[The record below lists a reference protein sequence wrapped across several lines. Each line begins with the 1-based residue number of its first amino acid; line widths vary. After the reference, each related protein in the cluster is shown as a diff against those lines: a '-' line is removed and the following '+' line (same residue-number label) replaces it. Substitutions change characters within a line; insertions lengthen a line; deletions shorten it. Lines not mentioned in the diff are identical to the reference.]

1 MPHIGLWDILLLVV
15 VALMSTAVAYLHHP
29 KWKAL
34 VLSMPIPFSMAAM
47 ALGAPVDA
55 TNVVGLLVLLVY
67 THAVRVLYI
76 HLRVPIVVSIALAA
90 AMYCGVALMLAGV
103 IPTSEAWFWGSAA
116 AAMAVAAALT
126 WMLPARHEP
135 GHRTPLPVWI
145 KVPIIVAVVAGL
157 ILIKKLLGGFVTM
170 FPMVSLVAAY
180 EARKS
185 LWTICRQIPILMLAS
200 APMMAA
206 MRLTQGTLGLGGAL
220 AVGWVVFLGILLPLN
235 RLVGAG
241 ATLKAEPME
250 PVIER

>member
-1 MPHIGLWDILLLVV
+1 MPHVGPWDILLLAVV
-15 VALMSTAVAYLHHP
+15 TLMSAAVAYLHHP

-47 ALGAPVDA
+47 ALGSPVDA
-55 TNVVGLLVLLVY
+55 TNVVGLGVLLAY
-67 THAVRVLYI
+67 THAVRVMYI
-76 HLRVPIVVSIALAA
+76 RLRVPIVAAIALAA
-90 AMYCGVALMLAGV
+90 AMYCGVAMLLAGA
-103 IPTSEAWFWGSAA
+103 IPPNDAWFWGSAA
-116 AAMAVAAALT
+116 AAMVVAAALT
-126 WMLPARHEP
+126 WLLPARPEP

-145 KVPIIVAVVAGL
+145 KVPIILVVVAGL

-220 AVGWVVFLGILLPLN
+220 AVGWIVFLAILLPLN
-235 RLVGAG
+235 RLLGAG
-241 ATLKAEPME
+241 ATPKAELME
-250 PVIER
+250 PLVER